1 MTTHAPSVAAVVRG
15 SPEPEFVAAPLP
27 CIDYNEVTIRTAVEW
42 EEARNKLPQGES
54 PTDASTLFCSFPDA
68 PDAGLPLFEFKGE
81 DYDLFDKLYAEA
93 QAAPLAE
100 PAMGV
105 ECMWSAA
112 AVARSPTAA
121 SAAAE
126 SAAAEDPASELT
138 AAEFT
143 AAASVDAVRP
153 LADAESSAAEC
164 TKSAS
169 ANSTAAKSAAAE
181 SSAAKSAAAE
191 SAAVESAA
199 AAESPA
205 AEPAAAES
213 TRAEAPTA
221 TSALAFVPH
230 PSFQHDINKHWGGI
244 CDNFFTRLE
253 AFPAVLRKLKPL
265 LRCPPLAYTIKN
277 APKDVLVFLYRH
289 DGKRLYCHDQNTV
302 GSMAS
307 DDDWP
312 IIFKGKPTYM
322 SAVVEDCENSV
333 QALGSTAKAHGF
345 ASAVC
350 AAQPPPPPA
359 TKARKPPP
367 PATKAQ
373 KPPPPA
379 TKAQKPPPPPPAPA
393 AKASRKRKA
402 GEGFGSAVPAAA
414 QPKTTEAA
422 GERQRQSEG
431 PPCMQAATNTVL
443 VHPNMV
449 LGKRERKLWKP
460 SHI

>member
-1 MTTHAPSVAAVVRG
+1 M
-15 SPEPEFVAAPLP
+15 
-27 CIDYNEVTIRTAVEW
+27 
-42 EEARNKLPQGES
+42 
-54 PTDASTLFCSFPDA
+54 
-68 PDAGLPLFEFKGE
+68 
-81 DYDLFDKLYAEA
+81 
-93 QAAPLAE
+93 
-100 PAMGV
+100 
-105 ECMWSAA
+105 
-112 AVARSPTAA
+112 
-121 SAAAE
+121 
-126 SAAAEDPASELT
+126 
-138 AAEFT
+138 
-143 AAASVDAVRP
+143 
-153 LADAESSAAEC
+153 
-164 TKSAS
+164 
-169 ANSTAAKSAAAE
+169 
-181 SSAAKSAAAE
+181 
-191 SAAVESAA
+191 
-199 AAESPA
+199 
-205 AEPAAAES
+205 
-213 TRAEAPTA
+213 
-221 TSALAFVPH
+221 PH

-333 QALGSTAKAHGF
+333 QALGSTAKASRKRKAAHGF
-345 ASAVC
+345 ASAVR

-373 KPPPPA
+373 KPPPP
-379 TKAQKPPPPPPAPA
+379 PPAPA
-393 AKASRKRKA
+393 AKTSRKRKA
-402 GEGFGSAVPAAA
+402 GEGVGSAVPAAP
-414 QPKTTEAA
+414 QPKATEAA
-422 GERQRQSEG
+422 GERQRQAEG
-431 PPCMQAATNTVL
+431 PPCMQAATNSVL